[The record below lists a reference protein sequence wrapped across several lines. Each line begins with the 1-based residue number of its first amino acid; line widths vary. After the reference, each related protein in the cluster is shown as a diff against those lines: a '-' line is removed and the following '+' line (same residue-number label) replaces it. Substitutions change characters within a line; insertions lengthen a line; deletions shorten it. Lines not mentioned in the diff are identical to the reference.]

1 MPSFKEMGPCTIL
14 VPIMITQL
22 VLGAGLAKATEITLI
37 ASVNCT
43 NGKAIPCSPAA
54 IVRQILIELH

>member
-1 MPSFKEMGPCTIL
+1 MPSFKEMGPSTIL
-14 VPIMITQL
+14 VPIKITQL

-43 NGKAIPCSPAA
+43 NGTATPCSPAA